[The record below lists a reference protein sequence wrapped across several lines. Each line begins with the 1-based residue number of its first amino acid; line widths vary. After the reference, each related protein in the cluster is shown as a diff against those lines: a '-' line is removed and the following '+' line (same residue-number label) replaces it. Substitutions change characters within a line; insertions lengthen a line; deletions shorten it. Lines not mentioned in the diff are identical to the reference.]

1 MKIKKQKDD
10 FIAYV
15 LEQLSGISDVFE
27 KRMFGGHGLY
37 KGEYFFGIMHQG
49 RLFFKTDETT
59 KPQYEEYGMKPF
71 SPSEKVILKHYY
83 EVPISILEDEDLIE
97 EWAKLAIGVA
107 IQQESNRPKSR
118 FKQGRRETKK
128 PGH

>member
-10 FIAYV
+10 FVAYV
-15 LEQLSGISDVFE
+15 LEQLSGIPDVFE

-37 KGEYFFGIMHQG
+37 KGGYFFGILHQG

-59 KPQYEEYGMKPF
+59 KNQYEEYGMKPF

-83 EVPISILEDEDLIE
+83 EVPISILEDGDMIE

-107 IQQESNRPKSR
+107 IRQEAGKPKSR
-118 FKQGRRETKK
+118 FKQGRRETQK

>member
-37 KGEYFFGIMHQG
+37 KGEHFFGILHQG

-107 IQQESNRPKSR
+107 VQQESSKPKSR
-118 FKQGRRETKK
+118 FKQGRRETQK